1 MTVNVWLPLE
11 VDVVRATRR
20 PQQGPPTGGAADTVF
35 VNGPV
40 YTVDAA
46 RSWTDAVAVRDGRIA
61 ALGGEA
67 VRALVGRRTE
77 VIDIAGKMLLPGFID
92 AHVHPI
98 MGGVERALCDLTGTS
113 SSADCLTRITQYAR
127 RHTGRAWILGGG
139 WSMDHFPSG
148 TPSRRDLDHVV
159 PDRPVYLVNRDHH
172 GAWVNSRALELSG
185 VGADTPDPPDGRIE
199 RERDGAPQG
208 TLHEGATMLVAAH
221 APATSPAE
229 YVAGLAEGQRHL
241 HSLGITG
248 WQDAII
254 GPYLGHRD
262 TLSTYLEFAAS
273 GRLTARVAGALW
285 WDRDRGEDQLGELVA
300 RRAAGQAGRFRA
312 DTVKIMQD
320 GVCENFSA
328 AMLDPY
334 LDGHGRL
341 TANNGHSFV
350 EATALARYVI
360 RLDAEGFQV
369 HFHAIG
375 DRAVRESLDAV
386 AAARAANGW
395 NDHRHHIAHIQVI
408 HPDDIGRF
416 RDLGV
421 AANMQPLWARA
432 NAQMLDLTIPFLGYP
447 RSDRQYPFA
456 SLRGSGAVLAA
467 GSDWP
472 VSSPDPLHGIHV
484 AVNRIL
490 PDLSDAFLPAER
502 LTLGDALAAY
512 TIGSAFVSH
521 LDHETGSIEPGKYA
535 DLTVVDRNLFA
546 SAPAAI
552 ADSRVEMTFVQGA
565 LVHAGAG

>member
-1 MTVNVWLPLE
+1 MAESVTVPVE
-11 VDVVRATRR
+11 VDVMRANPTVR
-20 PQQGPPTGGAADTVF
+20 PGPPPGGTADTVF
-35 VNGPV
+35 VNGGV

-67 VRALVGRRTE
+67 VRALTGHRTE
-77 VIDIAGKMLLPGFID
+77 VIDLAGKLLLPGFID

-98 MGGVERALCDLTGTS
+98 MGGTERALCDLTGTS
-113 SSADCLTRITQYAR
+113 SSAECLTRITRYAR
-127 RHTGRAWILGGG
+127 QHPDRAWILGGG
-139 WSMDHFPSG
+139 WSMDQFPGG
-148 TPSRRDLDHVV
+148 TPSRRDLDDVV

-172 GAWVNSRALELSG
+172 GAWVNNRALELAG
-185 VGADTPDPPDGRIE
+185 VGKDTPDPADGRIE
-199 RERDGAPQG
+199 RERDGTPQG

-221 APATSPAE
+221 APATTPAE
-229 YVAGLAEGQRHL
+229 YAAGLAEGQRHL

-262 TLSTYLEFAAS
+262 TLSTYLEFATS

-285 WDRDRGEDQLGELVA
+285 WDRDRGEDQLDELLE
-300 RRAAGQAGRFRA
+300 RRSAGQAHRFRA

-320 GVCENFSA
+320 GVCENFTA

-334 LDGHGRL
+334 LDGRGRP
-341 TANNGHSFV
+341 TANNGHSFI
-350 EATALARYVI
+350 EAEALARYVT

-375 DRAVRESLDAV
+375 DRGVRESLDAV

-416 RDLGV
+416 RELGV
-421 AANMQPLWARA
+421 AANMQPLWATA
-432 NAQMLDLTIPFLGYP
+432 DAQMLDLTIPFLGYP
-447 RSDRQYPFA
+447 RSDWQYPFA
-456 SLRGSGAVLAA
+456 SLRRSGAVLAA

-472 VSSPDPLHGIHV
+472 VSSPDPLQGIHV
-484 AVNRIL
+484 AVNRVL
-490 PDLSDAFLPAER
+490 PETGEAFLPAER
-502 LTLGDALAAY
+502 LVLGDAIAAY
-512 TIGSAFVSH
+512 TIGSAWVSH
-521 LDHETGSIEPGKYA
+521 LDHETGSVEPGKYA
-535 DLTVVDRNLFA
+535 DLIVLDRNPFA
-546 SAPAAI
+546 AEPAAI

-565 LVHAGAG
+565 LVHAVAG